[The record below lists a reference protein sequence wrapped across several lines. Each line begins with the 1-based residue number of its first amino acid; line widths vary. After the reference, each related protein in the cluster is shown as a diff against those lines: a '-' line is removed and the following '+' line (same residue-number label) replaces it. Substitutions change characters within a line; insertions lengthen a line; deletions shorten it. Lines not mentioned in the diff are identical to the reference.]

1 MSSPERRRYWRR
13 IRKAASTGLIDRW
26 QRACASMHNIAPGD
40 GIYIRG
46 RLHVYAGFAQTP
58 TGFVGR
64 RWVHFC
70 CECGQPVE
78 SVQSAFSA
86 TAIISSAPDENGVRQ
101 PRWQGPQRCKAH
113 VDPQK
118 TTPFGFENAA
128 LRRLQHQGLSDF
140 HEPEFHYVS
149 RKDPGD
155 TLERLGVTIDRRAE
169 LLAELFLGVDKPDTI

>member
-1 MSSPERRRYWRR
+1 MPSSAQRRRYWRR

-26 QRACASMHNIAPGD
+26 QRSCASLHDVAPGD
-40 GIYIRG
+40 GIYVRG
-46 RLHVYAGFAQTP
+46 RLHVYAGFVQAP
-58 TGFVGR
+58 NKYIGR

-70 CECGQPVE
+70 CNCGQQFE
-78 SVQSAFSA
+78 SIHSRDDP
-86 TAIISSAPDENGVRQ
+86 TAIVSSSPDENGVRQ
-101 PRWQGPQRCKAH
+101 PRWQGPHRCKPH

-118 TTPFGFENAA
+118 TTPFGFENTA

-140 HEPEFHYVS
+140 HEPEFHYVF

-169 LLAELFLGVDKPDTI
+169 LLAGLF